1 MNNSSD
7 IFPGPPPP
15 SMSVLAL
22 PPSLAYPIIAVYL
35 TVILLASFGSVLVI
49 VAVVRT
55 RSNVYIGKKILLLLI
70 IDMFILCCQVT
81 WLYLTCAWC
90 CWPAPPPCCRCLS

>member
-7 IFPGPPPP
+7 IPPPP

-55 RSNVYIGKKILLLLI
+55 RSNVYIGKRILLLRI
-70 IDMFILCCQVT
+70 IDIWLLC
-81 WLYLTCAWC
+81 
-90 CWPAPPPCCRCLS
+90 

>member
-7 IFPGPPPP
+7 IPPGPSTP

-55 RSNVYIGKKILLLLI
+55 RSNVYIGKRNLLI
-70 IDMFILCCQVT
+70 IDIWILCLQVT
-81 WLYLTCAWC
+81 WQYLTCAWC
-90 CWPAPPPCCRCLS
+90 CWPAPPPCCRCRS

>member
-1 MNNSSD
+1 MTNSSD
-7 IFPGPPPP
+7 IAPDTPPP
-15 SMSVLAL
+15 SVSVLAL

-55 RSNVYIGKKILLLLI
+55 RSNVYIGKEFCFYLPLI
-70 IDMFILCCQVT
+70 C
-81 WLYLTCAWC
+81 LYYVA
-90 CWPAPPPCCRCLS
+90 R

>member
-7 IFPGPPPP
+7 PPPP
-15 SMSVLAL
+15 SMTMLAL

-55 RSNVYIGKKILLLLI
+55 RSNVYIGKRILLMI
-70 IDMFILCCQVT
+70 IDIWILCWQVT

>member
-7 IFPGPPPP
+7 IFAGPPPP

-49 VAVVRT
+49 AAVVRT
-55 RSNVYIGKKILLLLI
+55 RSNVYIGKRILLLLLL
-70 IDMFILCCQVT
+70 MNG
-81 WLYLTCAWC
+81 
-90 CWPAPPPCCRCLS
+90 

>member
-7 IFPGPPPP
+7 IPPGPPPP
-15 SMSVLAL
+15 SVSVLAL

-55 RSNVYIGKKILLLLI
+55 RSNVYIGKRNLLLLTV
-70 IDMFILCCQVT
+70 DM
-81 WLYLTCAWC
+81 
-90 CWPAPPPCCRCLS
+90 

>member
-7 IFPGPPPP
+7 IFAGPPPP
-15 SMSVLAL
+15 SVSVLAL

-55 RSNVYIGKKILLLLI
+55 RSNVYIGKEFCFYLPLI
-70 IDMFILCCQVT
+70 C
-81 WLYLTCAWC
+81 LYYVA
-90 CWPAPPPCCRCLS
+90 R

>member
-7 IFPGPPPP
+7 IPPGPPA
-15 SMSVLAL
+15 MTMLAL

-55 RSNVYIGKKILLLLI
+55 RSNVYIGKRILLLLTV
-70 IDMFILCCQVT
+70 DMWILC
-81 WLYLTCAWC
+81 
-90 CWPAPPPCCRCLS
+90 

>member
-15 SMSVLAL
+15 SVSVLAL

-49 VAVVRT
+49 AAVVRT
-55 RSNVYIGKKILLLLI
+55 RSNVYIGKRILLLLLL
-70 IDMFILCCQVT
+70 MNG
-81 WLYLTCAWC
+81 
-90 CWPAPPPCCRCLS
+90 

>member
-7 IFPGPPPP
+7 IPPGPP

-55 RSNVYIGKKILLLLI
+55 RSNVYIGKRIRFLLI
-70 IDMFILCCQVT
+70 IDIWILCC
-81 WLYLTCAWC
+81 
-90 CWPAPPPCCRCLS
+90 

>member
-15 SMSVLAL
+15 SVSVLAL
-22 PPSLAYPIIAVYL
+22 PPSLAHPIIAVYL

-55 RSNVYIGKKILLLLI
+55 RSNVYIGKRILLLLLL
-70 IDMFILCCQVT
+70 MNG
-81 WLYLTCAWC
+81 
-90 CWPAPPPCCRCLS
+90 